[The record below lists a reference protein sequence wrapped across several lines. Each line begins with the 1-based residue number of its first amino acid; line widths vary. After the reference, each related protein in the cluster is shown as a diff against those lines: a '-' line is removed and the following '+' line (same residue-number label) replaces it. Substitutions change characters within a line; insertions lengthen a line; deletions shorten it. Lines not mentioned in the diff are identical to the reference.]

1 MNNVEHNFEND
12 FENKVVLIT
21 GGGTGIGKATAT
33 AFIAK
38 GAKVVI
44 TGRRQSVLEQTVQEL
59 GSPVYSIAG
68 DVSQRGE
75 PARIIEETIR
85 QFGQLDILVN
95 NAGTGSMGTL
105 SETSDELIES
115 IYRTNVFAPLA
126 LIREA
131 TSYLAKSKGVVIN
144 ISSVSSTGMMPGVVA
159 YASSKA
165 AVDHATRLLAAE
177 LGPMGI
183 RVNAVAPGL
192 TDTDIT
198 TEVKENKEMLDMII
212 GQTPMGRLGEPK
224 DIANAVLLLSDSRA
238 DWITGQSVQSGG
250 GFLL

>member
-1 MNNVEHNFEND
+1 MNN

-33 AFIAK
+33 AFIAQ

-44 TGRRQSVLEQTVQEL
+44 TGRRQSVLEQTTQEL
-59 GSPVYSIAG
+59 GSQAFSITG
-68 DVSQRGE
+68 DIGKAGE

-85 QFGQLDILVN
+85 QFGQLDVLVN
-95 NAGTGSMGTL
+95 NAGTGSMGPL
-105 SETSDELIES
+105 STTSDEDIEN

-131 TSYLAKSKGVVIN
+131 TDYLAKSKGVVIN
-144 ISSVSSTGMMPGVVA
+144 ISSVAATGVMPAVVT

-165 AVDHATRLLAAE
+165 AIDHATRLLAAE

-198 TEVKENKEMLDMII
+198 ADVKANEEMLGMII
-212 GQTPMGRLGEPK
+212 AQTPLGRLGESI
-224 DIANAVLLLSDSRA
+224 DIANAVLLLSNSSAQWVPR
-238 DWITGQSVQSGG
+238 W
-250 GFLL
+250 

>member
-1 MNNVEHNFEND
+1 MEHFA
-12 FENKVVLIT
+12 NKVILIT
-21 GGGTGIGKATAT
+21 GGGTGIGKATAS

-44 TGRRQSVLEQTVQEL
+44 TGRRQSVLEETTQEL
-59 GSPVYSIAG
+59 GPQAYSIVG
-68 DVSQRGE
+68 DISKNGD
-75 PARIIEETIR
+75 PARIVEETISK
-85 QFGQLDILVN
+85 FGRLDVLVN
-95 NAGTGSMGTL
+95 NAGTGKMGPL
-105 SETSDELIES
+105 SETSDEDIEN
-115 IYRTNVFAPLA
+115 IYRTNVIAPLA

-131 TSYLAKSKGVVIN
+131 TIHLANSKGAVIN
-144 ISSVSSTGMMPGVVA
+144 ISSVSSSGMMPGVVA

-198 TEVKENKEMLDMII
+198 TEVKSNEEMLGMII
-212 GQTPMGRLGEPK
+212 AQTPMGRLGEPK

-238 DWITGQSVQSGG
+238 GWITGQCVQAGG
-250 GFLL
+250 GYLL